1 MKRGSKWVFIALS
14 SLLTLSLAACGS
26 KESTGASGSSAAAE
40 SGAAKEVSLGLSA
53 PLTGNSA
60 QYGESFRNAMKMA
73 IEEYNAKGAAV
84 KVNLVEMDSKN
95 DPKESANIAQKLV
108 DNEQVVAVVGDFS
121 STTSMAA
128 SPIYQRSGL
137 VQLSPTSS
145 HPDFTQLGDY
155 IFRNVPTQKIEGAF
169 VADYAKELG
178 FKKAA
183 VIYIQNDWGI
193 SAKDNFESKFKEDGG
208 IVTNSLNFNPD
219 QKDFN
224 NILIKVRESSP
235 DVIYLGAPYTESALI
250 AQQSKKLGIKAGF
263 IGSSIL
269 YSDQYIQ
276 LGAKD
281 VEGTHLSSYFFPA
294 DPRPEVQ
301 KFVEAYKS
309 KYGKAPDMFA
319 ALTYDSA
326 NMLLSVIEKG
336 ETSRQGIRDALA
348 ALKDFPGV
356 TGSTSFNE
364 IRNVEKELAKLEVK
378 DGQFTLYK
386 KE

>member
-1 MKRGSKWVFIALS
+1 M
-14 SLLTLSLAACGS
+14 TACGG
-26 KESTGASGSSAAAE
+26 KETSGAQETSGGKETSGSSAAAE
-40 SGAAKEVSLGLSA
+40 SKETKEVSLGLSA

-73 IEEYNAKGAAV
+73 IDEFNAKGGAV

-108 DNEQVVAVVGDFS
+108 DNDNIVAVVGDFS

-145 HPDFTQLGDY
+145 HPDFTSTGDY

-178 FKKAA
+178 YKKSA

-193 SAKDNFESKFKEDGG
+193 AAKENFEAKFKEAGG
-208 IVTNSLNFNPD
+208 EVSNSLNFNPD
-219 QKDFN
+219 TKDFN
-224 NILIKVRESSP
+224 NILIKIRESGP

-263 IGSSIL
+263 IGTSIL

-276 LGAKD
+276 LGGKD

-301 KFVEAYKS
+301 KFVEAYKKTYS
-309 KYGKAPDMFA
+309 KDPDMFA

-326 NMLLSVIEKG
+326 NMLLSIIEKG
-336 ETSRQGIRDALA
+336 ETSRKGIRDALA
-348 ALKDFPGV
+348 AMKDFPGI
-356 TGSTSFNE
+356 TGKTSFND
-364 IRNVEKELAKLEVK
+364 IRNVEKDLAKLDVK